1 MGVFGASTSP
11 DSDTGTLPNT
21 RPWLRD
27 QRGSKWRR
35 ASRCGS
41 SAIAHSGSIA
51 ALVSDHTFS
60 VSSSVADSTH
70 GGGLD
75 ASGEPGNSWNLR
87 PRGPSYWPRSVRWPS
102 WVGRPARSEEQTSEL
117 QSLMRLSYAVF
128 CLKKKTIQN
137 NYHHTQP

>member
-1 MGVFGASTSP
+1 MP
-11 DSDTGTLPNT
+11 NSDTCSLPIT

-87 PRGPSYWPRSVRWPS
+87 
-102 WVGRPARSEEQTSEL
+102 SEERRVGKECVSTGRSRWSQYHE
-117 QSLMRLSYAVF
+117 
-128 CLKKKTIQN
+128 KKT
-137 NYHHTQP
+137 TQENK

>member
-75 ASGEPGNSWNLR
+75 ASGEPGNNWNLR
-87 PRGPSYWPRSVRWPS
+87 PRGPPYWPRSVRWPS
-102 WVGRPARSEEQTSEL
+102 WVGRTAMIARCRSTGDQHGGCEGTLLDVRVDISGY
-117 QSLMRLSYAVF
+117 R
-128 CLKKKTIQN
+128 I
-137 NYHHTQP
+137 H